1 MEKVDLR
8 IVRILDD
15 YKNGRIT
22 ASEAAR
28 LLSGTAE
35 KKTASTAPTTTASEG
50 DNDIEL
56 PDAVLDVERERRIGL
71 PEVIYGAGKTPQQ
84 VCEIFSSLHAAN
96 GKALVTRC
104 SEETMNLLAK
114 KCPQANINRSCGLA
128 WAVSEI
134 ELNPGA
140 SVAIIAAGT
149 SDFSVAEEAALTL
162 EFCGYMAE
170 RIYDVGVAGI
180 HRLMS
185 RLPRFRNADA
195 VIVVAGMEGALPSVV
210 GGLVGC
216 PVIAVPTSVGYGA
229 SFNGLAALLGML
241 NSCSAGVTVV
251 NIDNGFGAAAA
262 AVRIIKGL

>member
-1 MEKVDLR
+1 MTKVDLG
-8 IVRILDD
+8 IIRILDD

-22 ASEAAR
+22 ANEAAR
-28 LLSGTAE
+28 LLESGVG
-35 KKTASTAPTTTASEG
+35 KQLQQLAPESEV

-56 PDAVLDVERERRIGL
+56 PDAVLDIDRERRIGF
-71 PEVIYGAGKTPQQ
+71 PEVIYGAGKTPHQ
-84 VCEIFSSLHAAN
+84 VSEIFARLFAAN
-96 GKALVTRC
+96 GRALVTRC
-104 SEETMNLLAK
+104 SKETMDLLAE
-114 KCPQANINRSCGLA
+114 KCPQANINRDCGLA

-134 ELNPGA
+134 ALHPGVK
-140 SVAIIAAGT
+140 VAIIAAGT
-149 SDFSVAEEAALTL
+149 SDLAVAEEAALTL
-162 EFCGYMAE
+162 EFCGYTAD

-180 HRLMS
+180 HRLMN
-185 RLPRFRNADA
+185 RLARFRDADA

-216 PVIAVPTSVGYGA
+216 PIIAVPTSVGYGA

>member
-1 MEKVDLR
+1 MEKVDLN
-8 IVRILDD
+8 IVRILED
-15 YKNGRIT
+15 YKCGRLT
-22 ASEAAR
+22 ASEAAER
-28 LLSGTAE
+28 LSRPALPACTN
-35 KKTASTAPTTTASEG
+35 APAA

-56 PDAVLDVERERRIGL
+56 PNAVLDVDREKRIGF
-71 PEVIYGAGKTPQQ
+71 PEAIYGAGKTPQQ
-84 VCEIFSSLHAAN
+84 VCEIFERLFAAN

-104 SEETMNLLAK
+104 SEETMNLLATR
-114 KCPQANINRSCGLA
+114 CPQTNINRSCGLA

-134 ELNPGA
+134 ELRPGA
-140 SVAIIAAGT
+140 RIAIIAAGT
-149 SDFSVAEEAALTL
+149 SDLPIAEEAALTL
-162 EFCGYMAE
+162 EFCGYTPE
-170 RIYDVGVAGI
+170 RVYDVGVAGI
-180 HRLMS
+180 HRLLK
-185 RLPRFRNADA
+185 RVPRFRGADV

-216 PVIAVPTSVGYGA
+216 PVIAVPTSIGYGA